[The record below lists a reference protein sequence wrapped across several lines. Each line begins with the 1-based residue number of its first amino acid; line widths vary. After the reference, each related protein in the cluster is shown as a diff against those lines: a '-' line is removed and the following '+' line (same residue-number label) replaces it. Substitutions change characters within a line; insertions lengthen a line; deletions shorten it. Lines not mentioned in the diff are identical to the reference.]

1 MIKDLL
7 VDMYKSAKCDNNL
20 SYKEMSLISGL
31 HEVQIAKILKH
42 SANGVSAERMEVGLN
57 KLGFEIKELV
67 AIKHED

>member
-1 MIKDLL
+1 MIKELL
-7 VDMYKSAKCDNNL
+7 VDIYKKIKFDNNL
-20 SYKEMSLISGL
+20 SYKEMSFVSGL

-42 SANGVSAERMEVGLN
+42 SANGVSAERMEIGLN